1 MKQIAVVLA
10 CLASACATSYAPNP
24 ADPVEMAAAL
34 GDRGRA
40 YVGMGEA
47 CDAAAGAGH
56 RDAIAQTVELQQ
68 QRLGVLAG
76 LLDRA
81 YRGRAS
87 EELVGHM
94 HMQMSMH
101 GLTAEQFCTEVVAQ
115 ADEELSQRATYILTL
130 RPQPDIMYY
139 VRDVQGL

>member
-1 MKQIAVVLA
+1 MKQIAIVLA
-10 CLASACATSYAPNP
+10 CAASACASTYAANP
-24 ADPVEMAAAL
+24 YDPVDMAAAL

-40 YVGMGEA
+40 YIGMGEA

-56 RDAIAQTVELQQ
+56 RDAIVQTVELQQ

-76 LLDRA
+76 LVNRA

-87 EELVGHM
+87 EELIGHM
-94 HMQMSMH
+94 RAQMRTH
-101 GLTAEQFCTEVVAQ
+101 RLTAEQFCSEVVAQ
-115 ADEELSQRATYILTL
+115 ADEELSQRTAYILTL
-130 RPQPDIMYY
+130 SPQHDIMYY

>member
-10 CLASACATSYAPNP
+10 CAASACASTYAPNP
-24 ADPVEMAAAL
+24 HDPVDMAAAL

-47 CDAAAGAGH
+47 CDAAAGGGH
-56 RDAIAQTVELQQ
+56 RDAIVETVMAQQ
-68 QRLGVLAG
+68 QRLGVLAD
-76 LLDRA
+76 LLNRA

-87 EELVGHM
+87 EELIGHM
-94 HMQMSMH
+94 HMQMSTH
-101 GLTAEQFCTEVVAQ
+101 GLTAEQFCSEVVAQ
-115 ADEELSQRATYILTL
+115 ADKDLSQRAAYILTL
-130 RPQPDIMYY
+130 SPQHDIMYY

>member
-10 CLASACATSYAPNP
+10 CLASACASAYAPNP
-24 ADPVEMAAAL
+24 ADPVDMAAAL

-47 CDAAAGAGH
+47 CDAAAGPGH
-56 RDAIAQTVELQQ
+56 REAIVQTIELQQ

-76 LLDRA
+76 LLNRA
-81 YRGRAS
+81 FRGQVS
-87 EELVGHM
+87 EELTNHM
-94 HMQMSMH
+94 HAQMSAH
-101 GLTAEQFCTEVVAQ
+101 GLTAEQFCSEVVAQ
-115 ADEELSQRATYILTL
+115 ADEDLSKRTAYILTL
-130 RPQPDIMYY
+130 SPQHDIMYY

>member
-10 CLASACATSYAPNP
+10 CLASACASTYAPNP
-24 ADPVEMAAAL
+24 VDPVDMAAAL

-40 YVGMGEA
+40 YVGMGEV
-47 CDAAAGAGH
+47 CDAAAGGGH
-56 RDAIAQTVELQQ
+56 REAIVQTVELQQ

-76 LLDRA
+76 LVNRA

-87 EELVGHM
+87 EELTAHM
-94 HMQMSMH
+94 QAQMSMH
-101 GLTAEQFCTEVVAQ
+101 GLSAEQFCSEVVAQ
-115 ADEELSQRATYILTL
+115 ADKELTQRAAYILTL
-130 RPQPDIMYY
+130 SPQHDIMYY